1 MSKRHLKSTRK
12 NEKSVKV
19 LCALTLFFL
28 YTAYT
33 VSVNKAGAKP
43 IIFVAV
49 FKPCAHGTSIF
60 NTDRQT
66 AKIIC
71 MKVPLT
77 QHFCMQ
83 GL

>member
-12 NEKSVKV
+12 NEKSVK
-19 LCALTLFFL
+19 ALRLNAFLL

-43 IIFVAV
+43 NVPSAV
-49 FKPCAHGTSIF
+49 FMPCVRSIPIF

-66 AKIIC
+66 VKIIC

-77 QHFCMQ
+77 QHFCKQ

>member
-12 NEKSVKV
+12 NEKSVK
-19 LCALTLFFL
+19 ALRLNAFLL

-43 IIFVAV
+43 IMPEVV
-49 FKPCAHGTSIF
+49 FKPCAHGTPIF

-66 AKIIC
+66 ANLFI
-71 MKVPLT
+71 
-77 QHFCMQ
+77 
-83 GL
+83 

>member
-12 NEKSVKV
+12 NEKSVK
-19 LCALTLFFL
+19 ALRLNAFLL

-43 IIFVAV
+43 IMPTVV
-49 FKPCAHGTSIF
+49 FKPCVRRTSIF

-66 AKIIC
+66 VKIIY